1 CGPPRSCGRH
11 DRVRRCPAESGLALS
26 LRRRCVRERGGSQGG
41 PSRRTTARER
51 HVEPEE
57 DEGSGVGPWVW
68 LSGLFGLAILALVAF
83 LIFRLMTGSGATT
96 TLVTVPDFVGK
107 QFAEAQSLAQQSG
120 LPVVQ
125 AQNIQSSDKPA
136 GSVAAQDPPAN
147 SQVTSGSTIK
157 L

>member
-1 CGPPRSCGRH
+1 M
-11 DRVRRCPAESGLALS
+11 
-26 LRRRCVRERGGSQGG
+26 
-41 PSRRTTARER
+41 
-51 HVEPEE
+51 
-57 DEGSGVGPWVW
+57 
-68 LSGLFGLAILALVAF
+68 FGLAILALVAF

-120 LPVVQ
+120 LQVVQ

-157 L
+157 LTVVTGNLLVIVPNLVGQTEQAAIAALIRANLEPGPRTDDFDPQVPAGSVSRQYRQGRRSRRERRSAT